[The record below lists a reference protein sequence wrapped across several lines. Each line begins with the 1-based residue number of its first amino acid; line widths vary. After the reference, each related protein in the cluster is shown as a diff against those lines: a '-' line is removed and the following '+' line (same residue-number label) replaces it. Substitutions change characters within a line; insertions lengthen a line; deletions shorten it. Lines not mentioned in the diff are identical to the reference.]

1 MNWYNFFFFNGV
13 CGSLYKQN
21 FKKTAHLEDYPII
34 WIQIK
39 KIQIPSTT
47 PFGSQFSFH
56 PASGRLE
63 VDAQETIEIDFCPN
77 ILGEFHE
84 TFHWELSSNNKSAC
98 TIPISFKGIFKY
110 FSF

>member
-1 MNWYNFFFFNGV
+1 MIMMIESCSGVSSMYQRIVVRVKLPERDLSDNVFF
-13 CGSLYKQN
+13 S
-21 FKKTAHLEDYPII
+21 
-34 WIQIK
+34 
-39 KIQIPSTT
+39 QIPSTT

-56 PASGRLE
+56 PSSGRLE

-98 TIPISFKGIFKY
+98 TIPISFKGIE
-110 FSF
+110 